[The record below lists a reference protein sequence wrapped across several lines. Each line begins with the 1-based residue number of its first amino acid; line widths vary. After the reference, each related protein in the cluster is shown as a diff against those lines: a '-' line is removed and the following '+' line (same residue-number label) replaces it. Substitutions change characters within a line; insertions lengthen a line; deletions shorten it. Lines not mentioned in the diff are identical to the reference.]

1 MTQICTTI
9 EQSKKLLEAGL
20 NSETADMFYN
30 PTMNIDNGNC
40 AGFLD
45 IPECIPFNEIK
56 EHKELYMPGWS
67 LTALLHQLPFPELW
81 QEMLAGMLVWK
92 CKLTFFEDDV
102 TYTSE
107 IYNTEIEAVLDC
119 VLWTLKNKN
128 KNYV

>member
-1 MTQICTTI
+1 MTQICTTV

-20 NSETADMFYN
+20 NPETADMIYN
-30 PTMNIDNGNC
+30 PVMDIDNGNC
-40 AGFLD
+40 AGFLET
-45 IPECIPFNEIK
+45 PEYIPFKEIK
-56 EHKELYMPGWS
+56 EHRELYMPAWS
-67 LTALLHQLPFPELW
+67 LTSLLHKLPFPELW

-107 IYNTEIEAVLDC
+107 IHTTEIEAVLDC

>member
-30 PTMNIDNGNC
+30 PVMDIDNSNC
-40 AGFLD
+40 ANFLET
-45 IPECIPFNEIK
+45 PECIPFNEIK
-56 EHKELYMPGWS
+56 EHKELYMPSWS

-81 QEMLAGMLVWK
+81 QEMLAGMLDWK
-92 CKLTFFEDDV
+92 CKITYFEDDV

-107 IYNTEIEAVLDC
+107 IHNTEIEAVLDC